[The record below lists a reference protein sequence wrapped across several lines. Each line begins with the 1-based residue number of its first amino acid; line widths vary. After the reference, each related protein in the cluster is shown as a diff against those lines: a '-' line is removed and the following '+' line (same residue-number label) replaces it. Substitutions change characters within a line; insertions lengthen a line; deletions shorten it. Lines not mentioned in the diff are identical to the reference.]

1 MNIVIFKDIT
11 TEGALRK
18 IEAESEKYQGLL
30 VEMEEPKQ
38 RKFVKEKAAEIKSI
52 LKLGERARID
62 KKKKES
68 DLIDREWFEYVKPRL
83 EKANEPFTLLIDD
96 YDAERK
102 LVLDAEKLRKANVEA
117 AINKEND
124 HEYAILL
131 DKSYLA
137 DKLAAEKSQ
146 AERDEAIRVDA
157 SNRATQAAITAQ
169 EATDRAIAQ
178 DAANRAANKNNVR
191 VVQRAIYTAFI
202 SAGLDKDAATKATQ
216 ALIDNVIL
224 HITINY

>member
-1 MNIVIFKDIT
+1 MNITLFSEVT
-11 TEGALRK
+11 TEQALLEISK
-18 IEAESEKYQGLL
+18 ESENYQGLY
-30 VEMEEPKQ
+30 VDMSDAKQ
-38 RKFVKEKAAEIKSI
+38 RKYVKDKAMAIKDMI
-52 LKLGERARID
+52 KLVNRVRID
-62 KKKKES
+62 LPKAYRTNVEGQAS
-68 DLIDREWFEYVKPRL
+68 EIITSL
-83 EKANEPFTLLIDD
+83 EKSNEPFTLLIDD

-137 DKLAAEKSQ
+137 DKLAAEKAQ

-157 SNRATQAAITAQ
+157 SNRATQAAINAQ
-169 EATDRAIAQ
+169 EATDRAIAK

-191 VVQRAIYTAFI
+191 VVQRAIYTGFI
-202 SAGLDKDAATKATQ
+202 NAGLDKDAATIATQ
-216 ALIDNVIL
+216 ALIDNVIPNT
-224 HITINY
+224 IINY

>member
-1 MNIVIFKDIT
+1 MNVTMFNELT
-11 TEGALRK
+11 TDNYLKELT
-18 IEAESEKYQGLL
+18 AESETYIGIDADLNIA
-30 VEMEEPKQ
+30 KQ
-38 RKFVKEKAAEIKSI
+38 RKYIKDKAATIKGI
-52 LKLGERARID
+52 IKAIGAARI
-62 KKKKES
+62 KKSKDYRCLVDAEAVR
-68 DLIDREWFEYVKPRL
+68 IIAIL

-137 DKLAAEKSQ
+137 DKLAADKAQ

-157 SNRATQAAITAQ
+157 SNRATQAAINAQ

-191 VVQRAIYTAFI
+191 FVQRAIYTAFI

-216 ALIDNVIL
+216 ALIDSKIP
-224 HITINY
+224 HTIINY